1 MRFLR
6 RENSYLKGQDLLK
19 EIQALPPIPDFSRPK
34 TPPLD
39 PSGTSSESE
48 SEVEIPPAPSIRSL
62 ATETSVLYRD
72 LLTFSS
78 SPRVVDL
85 SIINKRQ
92 VDGSHPVRG
101 WLPKR
106 KLPSNQLLERKRA
119 AEELGRRVKGLLE
132 KAHSLGVSD

>member
-6 RENSYLKGQDLLK
+6 REYSYLKGQDLLK
-19 EIQALPPIPDFSRPK
+19 EIQALPPIPDFSRPE

-62 ATETSVLYRD
+62 ATETNMLYRD

-106 KLPSNQLLERKRA
+106 KLPSHQLLERKRA

-132 KAHSLGVSD
+132 KANSLGVSD